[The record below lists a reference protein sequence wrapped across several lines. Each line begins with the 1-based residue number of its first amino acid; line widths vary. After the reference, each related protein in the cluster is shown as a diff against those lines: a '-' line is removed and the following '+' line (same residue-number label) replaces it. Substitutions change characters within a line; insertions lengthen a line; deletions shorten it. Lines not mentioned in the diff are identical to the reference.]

1 MRPSSDDDYGIYDED
16 MQRAA
21 AAQSDFL
28 AIMANRHRLHI
39 LFLLSE
45 AEYSVGDLMRELKET
60 PVGVSRHLTIL
71 RDNNIVRSR
80 RCGKNVRYSL
90 TCPHTVR
97 MVKAIAE
104 ICCLRDAE
112 DAAG

>member
-1 MRPSSDDDYGIYDED
+1 MVPSGDDDFGIYGEE

-28 AIMANRHRLHI
+28 GIMANRHRLHI
-39 LFLLSE
+39 LFLLLESE
-45 AEYSVGDLMRELKET
+45 HSVRDLMRELNET

-90 TCPHTVR
+90 TCPNTVQ

-104 ICCLRDAE
+104 ICCQRDKE
-112 DAAG
+112 VEEE